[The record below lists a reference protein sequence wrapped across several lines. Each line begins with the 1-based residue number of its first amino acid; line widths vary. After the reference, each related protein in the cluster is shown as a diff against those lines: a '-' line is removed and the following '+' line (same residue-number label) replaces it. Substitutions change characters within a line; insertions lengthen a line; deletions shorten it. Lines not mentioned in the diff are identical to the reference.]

1 VRMLTMANLKVSPV
15 DSGKPSIPGP
25 SYRPQ
30 PGTVPSMPARPDS
43 AAILRP
49 ARRRSTP
56 QGRRTRP
63 TGPGTGHGR
72 LRGARRVVAVALVVG
87 AGTLAAACG
96 GAKEPTVPGPESPTP
111 PLSRVEFTARAN
123 EICRATTEAIVKRND
138 DLAPSNLGGGEDA
151 TKARQEIEKLARTAI
166 AHLRNLTPP
175 PEDAATAQKAWD
187 TMQAAVDSASGDA
200 TLPLDPVGLVQ
211 PELFSYGL
219 SGCFTTR

>member
-25 SYRPQ
+25 SYRPH

-49 ARRRSTP
+49 ARRRSAP
-56 QGRRTRP
+56 QGRRTHP
-63 TGPGTGHGR
+63 TGPGTTT
-72 LRGARRVVAVALVVG
+72 LRVRPARRLAALALAVGL
-87 AGTLAAACG
+87 GTVTAACG
-96 GAKEPTVPGPESPTP
+96 GAKEPVVPGPESPTP
-111 PLSRVEFTARAN
+111 VLSRVEFTARAN

-138 DLAPSNLGGGEDA
+138 DLSPSNLGGGNDA

-175 PEDAATAQKAWD
+175 PEDAPTAQKAWN
-187 TMQAAVDSASGDA
+187 TMEGAVDNASRDA

-219 SGCFTTR
+219 SGCFANG